1 MSAADEITLV
11 TDAGFITVIIG
22 VATSLILIVI
32 GELQQE
38 DRAVTDQLLSLPRN
52 RTLGAEWDLT
62 AGSLVHTI
70 SLLCSDLVDLLL
82 QSPDR
87 DL

>member
-1 MSAADEITLV
+1 V

-22 VATSLILIVI
+22 VATSLILILI

-52 RTLGAEWDLT
+52 RKLGAEWDLT
-62 AGSLVHTI
+62 AVSLVHAI